1 MDCFLSETLCVL
13 INSNNSIA
21 SPFKFPL
28 SNSFSEEQNQNNVA
42 SFVPPIPIA
51 REQPEIVCNTSLILF
66 VPPMYSS
73 TWRNS
78 ESKEMESV
86 IILLLSGNK
95 QEEELYVTK
104 EDGTS
109 YLNVTVK
116 FLNLFSNES
125 L

>member
-1 MDCFLSETLCVL
+1 MAAQAR
-13 INSNNSIA
+13 SNALA
-21 SPFKFPL
+21 SLLPL